1 MSATMGLGIEGSSSI
16 AKVAYATCLQ
26 IPYTFNLA
34 ALLPDIILLQG
45 LLSKA
50 SSTFWVEILRLQSD
64 LLWSPETVWAT
75 LSKAPQVSAVVLWYL

>member
-50 SSTFWVEILRLQSD
+50 SSTF
-64 LLWSPETVWAT
+64 
-75 LSKAPQVSAVVLWYL
+75 